1 MYLDF
6 SYKTLQFCG
15 RKTSRDL
22 TPANFRSNVQSFPN
36 QQRTESIFSRRNN
49 KSAHRASTLRDLRKL
64 SWQEVLSVFLIQGT
78 LGRSTIIILKVICS
92 NREVPLSDDFV
103 SAHILTEE
111 EGGYFSS
118 RSVPSLFLL
127 FSRLYFSHSDG
138 VVSVESCQG
147 TSGWPDTLKLLEGP
161 GYHPSYARWLQHCP
175 PHEYILSD
183 VLGVST

>member
-6 SYKTLQFCG
+6 SYKTLQFSG

-36 QQRTESIFSRRNN
+36 QQRTETVLFSRRND

-118 RSVPSLFLL
+118 RSVPSLFLFFFSILFLL
-127 FSRLYFSHSDG
+127 FSTATAWSRLSRAKEPQDG
-138 VVSVESCQG
+138 R
-147 TSGWPDTLKLLEGP
+147 T
-161 GYHPSYARWLQHCP
+161 H
-175 PHEYILSD
+175 
-183 VLGVST
+183 

>member
-36 QQRTESIFSRRNN
+36 QQRTESIFSRRND
-49 KSAHRASTLRDLRKL
+49 KSAHRASILRDLRKL
-64 SWQEVLSVFLIQGT
+64 SWQEVLSVSLIQGT
-78 LGRSTIIILKVICS
+78 LGRTTIIILKVICS

-118 RSVPSLFLL
+118 RCVQSLFLFF
-127 FSRLYFSHSDG
+127 FSSFFLLFSHSDG

-161 GYHPSYARWLQHCP
+161 GYHPSYARWHQHRT
-175 PHEYILSD
+175 
-183 VLGVST
+183 STS

>member
-36 QQRTESIFSRRNN
+36 QQRTESIFSRRND

-118 RSVPSLFLL
+118 RSVPSLFLFFFSILFLL
-127 FSRLYFSHSDG
+127 FSTATAWSRLSRAKEAQDG
-138 VVSVESCQG
+138 R
-147 TSGWPDTLKLLEGP
+147 T
-161 GYHPSYARWLQHCP
+161 R
-175 PHEYILSD
+175 
-183 VLGVST
+183 